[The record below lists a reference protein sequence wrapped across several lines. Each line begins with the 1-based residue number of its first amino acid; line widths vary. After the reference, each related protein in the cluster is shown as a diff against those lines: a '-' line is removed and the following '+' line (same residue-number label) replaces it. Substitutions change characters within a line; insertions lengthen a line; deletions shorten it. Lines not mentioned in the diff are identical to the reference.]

1 MASTKKTSDNKYWQ
15 GWKEKKNASTL
26 LLGIYISTSTVGNC
40 MAITQKKKKKKKN
53 LKIKLP

>member
-40 MAITQKKKKKKKN
+40 MAITQKKKKKNPKN
-53 LKIKLP
+53 